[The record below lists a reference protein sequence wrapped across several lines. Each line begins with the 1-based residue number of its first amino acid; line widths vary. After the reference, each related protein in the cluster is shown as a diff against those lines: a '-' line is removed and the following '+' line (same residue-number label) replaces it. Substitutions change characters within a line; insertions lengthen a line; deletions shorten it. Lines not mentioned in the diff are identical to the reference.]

1 MVDPT
6 LWKIIVEVYLHIL
19 GLDNRHKSDL
29 LHAQGPKSQYTLN
42 RRLLVQKCRSGCC
55 EEEINILLSWES
67 NPWRPICRYADCVSH
82 VHPYRTTKIVSGSS
96 ILWRHD
102 ISDEPLMHTASCFH
116 IRGRTLL
123 SVNQINGIIF
133 LNKAILKLSRYLEC
147 HLNFVN
153 ALLNTTTA
161 IFHKKQREKERVC
174 VCVS

>member
-1 MVDPT
+1 
-6 LWKIIVEVYLHIL
+6 
-19 GLDNRHKSDL
+19 
-29 LHAQGPKSQYTLN
+29 
-42 RRLLVQKCRSGCC
+42 
-55 EEEINILLSWES
+55 
-67 NPWRPICRYADCVSH
+67 
-82 VHPYRTTKIVSGSS
+82 
-96 ILWRHD
+96 
-102 ISDEPLMHTASCFH
+102 MHTASCFH

-174 VCVS
+174 VCVCRNMNSAQKHKLARFISEGTESSSEMSERAQ